1 MISPDTPN
9 PLFLKQQANGLQ
21 LLCDSQLLV
30 VRVVLPIQSGEC
42 HMCQVSLTGSNQR
55 GAYYELIYVT
65 GNVSLILMLF
75 KRLFSDAA

>member
-1 MISPDTPN
+1 
-9 PLFLKQQANGLQ
+9 
-21 LLCDSQLLV
+21 
-30 VRVVLPIQSGEC
+30 
-42 HMCQVSLTGSNQR
+42 MCQVSLTGSNQR